1 MKLLKTLF
9 AVMICGIFL
18 TACSDDALPPPENVP
33 EGLTTEERK
42 DIFASYFNHN
52 ISCVYGKYTDE
63 NTITKADGSIFVY
76 QPMCQEDFSSYSYP
90 MTGSLSH
97 FTASEKDDEIIIFYI
112 KGDDGINY
120 AKSTGSVNKAGEFE
134 KAKEYYKNMQA
145 VIRENLDR
153 IDNPQVLTLDEAMAV
168 FWRESG
174 LDKKQ
179 FLLKTGSHGD
189 VYYQHKTNGH
199 TVMATVNMLCTRPAK
214 SDTVSIADSPQL
226 YSFIVMQNRRG
237 ESLPFYI
244 INIDGT
250 VKTAENIYGIVK
262 EQ

>member
-1 MKLLKTLF
+1 
-9 AVMICGIFL
+9 
-18 TACSDDALPPPENVP
+18 
-33 EGLTTEERK
+33 
-42 DIFASYFNHN
+42 
-52 ISCVYGKYTDE
+52 
-63 NTITKADGSIFVY
+63 
-76 QPMCQEDFSSYSYP
+76 MCREDFSSYSYP

-97 FTASEKDDEIIIFYI
+97 FTASEKSDEIIIFYI

-120 AKSTGSVNKAGEFE
+120 AKSTGSVNIAGEFE
-134 KAKEYYKNMQA
+134 KTKEHYKNMQA

-153 IDNPQVLTLDEAMAV
+153 IDNPQVLTLDEAMTV
-168 FWRESG
+168 FWKESA

-214 SDTVSIADSPQL
+214 SDTVSMVDSPQL
-226 YSFIVMQNRRG
+226 YSFIVMQNQHT
-237 ESLPFYI
+237 EPLPFYI